1 VTLTSETRRLAP
13 FSGRLTFAAYA
24 SFVPIGIVNVIL
36 GPMLPVLSSR
46 WSLNYSQAGGLFIAQ
61 YLASTVA
68 VGLSGLV
75 VARYGFRL
83 AINSGMLIT
92 AAATASLLSGS
103 TLLGTLCIAGIG
115 GGIGLA
121 VPAANLLVAEE
132 NPHRRGAALNVLNF
146 CWSAGAVASPFL
158 VASTAG
164 SSRLPAM
171 LVAVAAIMLC
181 VVLGIAIM
189 PRSTSDTTAAQADKA
204 AKQGAFNWR
213 TPALPVLAAIFF
225 IYVGTENAIGG
236 WVSSYSKSLGNVPGS
251 VSTMMPS
258 FFYGALT
265 LGRWIAPMLLRA
277 IEEAWLAQIGLL
289 ISCGASLALLF
300 SHTLTGVL
308 LSACLGG
315 FGLSSVYPITIAML
329 SREFGPDAPRA
340 GSLMFTLSNLG
351 GGMLP
356 WLVGIFS
363 TRTGSLKTGLIV
375 PLVGCAMMFVLY
387 LRNWQPGAR
396 KSA

>member
-1 VTLTSETRRLAP
+1 MPTSETPRLFPSA
-13 FSGRLTFAAYA
+13 GNLTFAAYA

-46 WSLNYSQAGGLFIAQ
+46 WSLNYSQAGLLFIAQ
-61 YLASTVA
+61 YLASTIAVA
-68 VGLSGLV
+68 LSGLL
-75 VARYGFRL
+75 VARYGFRF

-92 AAATASLLSGS
+92 AAATASLLAGS
-103 TLLGTLCIAGIG
+103 RLLGILCIAAIG

-121 VPAANLLVAEE
+121 VPAADLLVAEE

-158 VASTAG
+158 VAATASNG
-164 SSRLPAM
+164 RLPSM
-171 LVAVAAIMLC
+171 LIAVAVIMLC
-181 VVLGIAIM
+181 VVIGIAIM

-213 TPALPVLAAIFF
+213 TRALPALAAIFF

-265 LGRWIAPMLLRA
+265 LGRWVAPMLLRG
-277 IEEAWLAQIGLL
+277 IEDARLAQVGLL

-300 SHTLTGVL
+300 SHSLTGIL
-308 LSACLGG
+308 LSACFGG
-315 FGLSSVYPITIAML
+315 LGLSSVYPITIAML
-329 SREFGPDAPRA
+329 SREFGSDAPRA

-351 GGMLP
+351 GGLLP
-356 WLVGIFS
+356 WVVGIAS
-363 TRTGSLKTGLIV
+363 TRTGTLKTGLIV
-375 PLVGCAMMFVLY
+375 PLLGCALMFVLY